1 MYGGGQFC
9 SFKEQYL
16 YLHLNVSPLNLVSFL
31 ISRHLFQQS
40 QWKFVIWSLPKLENK
55 MWRGLFHTSTVIY
68 LQFITLRLA
77 CKQALQGAP
86 VAVWEKEEE
95 LVTTSLESEYLHGK
109 SRCKM
114 LIGRD
119 DISNDVITLGTG
131 FSMFVYIHVRFHFA
145 LIGGNLT
152 AQSMQSYRGMEV
164 EFKFQRSSYKLSI
177 LFSPHHQTAP
187 ES

>member
-1 MYGGGQFC
+1 M
-9 SFKEQYL
+9 
-16 YLHLNVSPLNLVSFL
+16 HLNVSPLNLVSFL

-55 MWRGLFHTSTVIY
+55 TWRGLFHTSTVIY

-86 VAVWEKEEE
+86 VAVREKEEE

-152 AQSMQSYRGMEV
+152 AQSMQSHRGIGGGIQIPG
-164 EFKFQRSSYKLSI
+164 K
-177 LFSPHHQTAP
+177 
-187 ES
+187 